1 MIAWFLNET
10 LTSVADK
17 TDSRPDIIRAK
28 LSLLPPV
35 TIINAQID
43 PVRSD
48 GAMLEEAL
56 KQVKIPVT
64 RKEYD
69 GVTHDFFGAA
79 AVLPAAKNAQS
90 LVADQLKAAF
100 KE

>member
-1 MIAWFLNET
+1 LD
-10 LTSVADK
+10 L
-17 TDSRPDIIRAK
+17 IRAK

-43 PVRSD
+43 PLRSD
-48 GAMLEEAL
+48 GVMLEEAL
-56 KQVKIPVT
+56 KQVHIPVM

-69 GVTHDFFGAA
+69 GVTSGFFGAA
-79 AVLPAAKNAQS
+79 PVLPAAKQAQS
-90 LVADQLKAAF
+90 FAADQLKDAF